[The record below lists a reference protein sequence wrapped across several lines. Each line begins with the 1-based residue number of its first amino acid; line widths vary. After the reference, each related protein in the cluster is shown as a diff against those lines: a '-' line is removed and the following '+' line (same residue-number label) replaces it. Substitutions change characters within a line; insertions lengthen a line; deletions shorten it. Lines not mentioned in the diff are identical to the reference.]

1 VDLPQNDGLIWSGR
15 EELASSLPFFF
26 CHNPGNKRARYP
38 GNKWVRVCSIAG
50 LKNLAIS
57 P

>member
-26 CHNPGNKRARYP
+26 ATIPVISVRYP
-38 GNKWVRVCSIAG
+38 GNKPQHIQLIAG
-50 LKNLAIS
+50 LKILSIS